1 MDSIQSPM
9 KNIHYKLPFL
19 DSPSFLAAYSLLVR
33 FHGSKCQPQEILH
46 ATQKNQGD
54 FNIADAILFSKTQAF
69 QSRLVKIKPDRL
81 GKIPDI
87 AIAFT
92 KDGQACIVKA
102 VAEDLIVQTIE
113 GEVKS
118 FDQHRFCEQFSEY
131 FFLTKSRTSILG
143 SMAKFDFSWF
153 IPAIIRYRR
162 ELKQVLLMSLII
174 QIIAL
179 ATPLF
184 FQVITDKVLV
194 HQATT
199 TLNVIGIGLLTTI
212 IFDSSLNWIRYY
224 LFSHTSSRIDVR
236 LGSQLFGHLSRL
248 PSAYFSVRRV
258 GDSVARVQE
267 LENIR
272 NFLTNNSITLILD
285 VLFSFVFIGVMLL
298 YSPRLTLVAMAS
310 LPLYAF
316 ISYLIT
322 PVLRAKLDDK
332 FKKGAENQSFL
343 VESLSGID
351 TIKSLSLEPSFH
363 KSWDKKLAAYV
374 QSSLRANVI
383 SSSAGTFVNAISK
396 LTSLA
401 IMWIGA
407 SMVMENEI
415 MIGQLIAFNMLASQ
429 VASPIMRIANLWGEF
444 QQVGISM
451 ERLGDILNTYPENN
465 IGKVPITQM
474 QGEIVLKDLQFKY
487 KIDGKPILKGVN
499 IHIPPNQ
506 TIGLVGRSG
515 SGKSTLTKLIQG
527 LYAPSA
533 GAVIIDGLDIASVDP
548 ASLRTRIGVVLQENY
563 LFNRSIRENI
573 ALAKPVASIEQVIAA
588 AKLAGAHEFIGAL
601 PQGYDTIIEERGV
614 SLSGGQRQ
622 RIAIARALITD
633 PKILIFDEATSAL
646 DYESEKIIQ
655 DNMAKISDGR
665 TVIIIAHR
673 LSAVRHANT
682 IYVMDLGEVKE
693 FGSHTELIVKDGLY
707 AYLSRIQD
715 GAHTDA

>member
-1 MDSIQSPM
+1 M
-9 KNIHYKLPFL
+9 KNIHYALPKL
-19 DSPSFLAAYSLLVR
+19 DSASFIAVYSLLIR
-33 FHGSKCQPQEILH
+33 FHGSKAQPEEILH
-46 ATQKNQGD
+46 AVQKNHSNFD
-54 FNIADAILFSKTQAF
+54 ITDALLYSKEQQF
-69 QSRLVKIKPDRL
+69 QSRLVKISSDRL
-81 GKIPDI
+81 EKIPDI

-92 KDGQACIVKA
+92 KEGHACLLKIIPDG
-102 VAEDLIVQTIE
+102 LIVQMAQ
-113 GEVKS
+113 GEIKRLDKAA
-118 FDQHRFCEQFSEY
+118 FLAEFSEY
-131 FFLTKSRTSILG
+131 FFLTKSRASILG

-162 ELKQVLLMSLII
+162 ELRQVLLMSLII
-174 QIIAL
+174 QLIAL

-199 TLNVIGIGLLTTI
+199 TLNVIAIGLLITI
-212 IFDSSLNWIRYY
+212 LFDTSLGWIRSYV
-224 LFSHTSSRIDVR
+224 FSHTSSRIDVR

-248 PSAYFSVRRV
+248 PSAYFAVRRV
-258 GDSVARVQE
+258 GDSVSRVRE

-272 NFLTNNSITLILD
+272 TFLTNNSITLILD
-285 VLFSFVFIGVMLL
+285 VLFSFVFIGVMLF
-298 YSPRLTLVAMAS
+298 YSPKLTLVALTS
-310 LPLYAF
+310 LPLYAVV
-316 ISYLIT
+316 SYLIT
-322 PVLRAKLDDK
+322 PVLRKKLDDK

-374 QSSLRANVI
+374 QSSFSVTTL
-383 SSSAGTFVNAISK
+383 SSFAGTCVNAISR
-396 LTSLA
+396 LTTLA

-407 SMVMENEI
+407 SMVMENQLT
-415 MIGQLIAFNMLASQ
+415 IGQLIAFNMLAGQ
-429 VASPIMRIANLWGEF
+429 VANPIMRIANLWGEF

-465 IGKVPITQM
+465 VGKTPINQM
-474 QGEIVLKDLQFKY
+474 RGELDFKEVQFKY
-487 KIDGKPILKGVN
+487 KVDGKLILQG
-499 IHIPPNQ
+499 ISLHIPPNQ

-527 LYAPSA
+527 LYAPSS
-533 GAVIIDGLDIASVDP
+533 GSVLIDGFDIASVDP
-548 ASLRTRIGVVLQENY
+548 TSLRTRIGVVLQENY
-563 LFNRSIRENI
+563 LFNRSIRDNI
-573 ALAKPVASIEQVIAA
+573 ALAKPTATIEQVVSAA
-588 AKLAGAHEFIGAL
+588 TLAGAHEFIGAL
-601 PQGYDTIIEERGV
+601 AQGYDTIIEERGI

-622 RIAIARALITD
+622 RIAIARALITN

-655 DNMAKISDGR
+655 DNMAQISEGR

-673 LSAVRHANT
+673 LSAVRHAHT
-682 IYVMDLGEVKE
+682 IYVMDEGEIKE
-693 FGSHTELIVKDGLY
+693 FGSHLELLAKDGLY

-715 GAHTDA
+715 GTSHA

>member
-1 MDSIQSPM
+1 ME
-9 KNIHYKLPFL
+9 NIHYTLPNL
-19 DSPSFLAAYSLLVR
+19 DSPSFLAVYSLLIR
-33 FHGSKCQPQEILH
+33 FHDSKSQPQEILH
-46 ATQKNQGD
+46 ATQKSADD
-54 FNIADAILFSKTQAF
+54 FGIADALLFSKGQQF
-69 QSRLVKIKPDRL
+69 QSRLVKIKPER
-81 GKIPDI
+81 IARVPDI
-87 AIAFT
+87 AIVFT
-92 KDGQACIVKA
+92 KEGQACLFKIIP
-102 VAEDLIVQTIE
+102 DGLIIQTAA
-113 GEVKS
+113 GEIS
-118 FDQHRFCEQFSEY
+118 RLDQATFLEQFSEY
-131 FFLTKSRTSILG
+131 FFLTKSRASILG

-153 IPAIIRYRR
+153 IPAVIRYRR

-174 QIIAL
+174 QLIAL

-199 TLNVIGIGLLTTI
+199 TLNVLAIGLFTTI
-212 IFDSSLNWIRYY
+212 VFDTVLSWIRSYV
-224 LFSHTSSRIDVR
+224 FSHTSSRIDVR
-236 LGSQLFGHLSRL
+236 LGSQLFGHLSKL
-248 PSAYFSVRRV
+248 PSAYFAVRRV
-258 GDSVARVQE
+258 GDSVARVRE

-285 VLFSFVFIGVMLL
+285 VLFSFVFIGVMLY
-298 YSPRLTLVAMAS
+298 YSPKLTLIALTS
-310 LPLYAF
+310 LPLYAL

-322 PVLRAKLDDK
+322 PVLRNKLDDK

-351 TIKSLSLEPSFH
+351 TIKSLSLEPAFH

-374 QSSLRANVI
+374 QSSFNVTVL
-383 SSSAGTFVNAISK
+383 SSAAGACVNAISK

-401 IMWIGA
+401 IMWVGA
-407 SMVMENEI
+407 SMVMDNQI
-415 MIGQLIAFNMLASQ
+415 TIGQLIAFNMLSGQ
-429 VASPIMRIANLWGEF
+429 VANPIMRIANLWGEF

-465 IGKVPITQM
+465 IGKTPINQM
-474 QGEIVLKDLQFKY
+474 RGEIVLKDVQFKY
-487 KIDGKPILKGVN
+487 KVDGKLILHGVN
-499 IHIPPNQ
+499 LHIPPNQ

-527 LYAPSA
+527 LYAPFA

-548 ASLRTRIGVVLQENY
+548 TSLRTRIGVVLQENY
-563 LFNRSIRENI
+563 LFNRSIRDNI
-573 ALAKPVASIEQVIAA
+573 ALAKPTASIEQVIAA
-588 AKLAGAHEFIGAL
+588 SQLAGAHEFIGAL
-601 PQGYDTIIEERGV
+601 TEGYDTIIEERGV

-622 RIAIARALITD
+622 RIAIARALITN

-655 DNMAKISDGR
+655 DNMAQISEGR

-673 LSAVRHANT
+673 LSAVRHADT
-682 IYVMDLGEVKE
+682 IYVMDVGEVKE
-693 FGSHTELIVKDGLY
+693 SGSHEQLLAQDGLY

-715 GAHTDA
+715 GSGH

>member
-1 MDSIQSPM
+1 M
-9 KNIHYKLPFL
+9 KNTHYTLPVL
-19 DSPSFLAAYSLLVR
+19 DSPSFLAVYSLLIR
-33 FHGSKCQPQEILH
+33 FHGSKSQPQEILH
-46 ATQKNQGD
+46 ATQKSAED
-54 FNIADAILFSKTQAF
+54 FSIADALLFSKQQQF
-69 QSRLVKIKPDRL
+69 QSRLVKILPERIAH
-81 GKIPDI
+81 IPDI

-92 KDGQACIVKA
+92 KEGHACILKVIP
-102 VAEDLIVQTIE
+102 DGLIIQTAQ
-113 GEVKS
+113 GEVKRV
-118 FDQHRFCEQFSEY
+118 DQAAFVEQFSEY

-153 IPAIIRYRR
+153 IPAVIRYRR

-174 QIIAL
+174 QLIAL

-199 TLNVIGIGLLTTI
+199 TLNVLAIGLFVTI
-212 IFDSSLNWIRYY
+212 IFDTSLSWIRSYV
-224 LFSHTSSRIDVR
+224 FSHTSSRIDVR
-236 LGSQLFGHLSRL
+236 LGSQLFGHLSKL
-248 PSAYFSVRRV
+248 PSAYFAVRRV
-258 GDSVARVQE
+258 GDSVARVRE

-285 VLFSFVFIGVMLL
+285 VVFSFVFIGVMLY
-298 YSPRLTLVAMAS
+298 YSPKLTLIAVSS
-310 LPLYAF
+310 LPLYAL

-322 PVLRAKLDDK
+322 PVLRKKLDDK

-351 TIKSLSLEPSFH
+351 TIKSLSLEPAFH

-374 QSSLRANVI
+374 QSSFNVTVL
-383 SSSAGTFVNAISK
+383 SSTAGTCVNAISK

-401 IMWIGA
+401 IMWVGA
-407 SMVMENEI
+407 SMVMDNEI
-415 MIGQLIAFNMLASQ
+415 TIGQLIAFNMLSSQ
-429 VASPIMRIANLWGEF
+429 VANPIMRIANLWGEF

-465 IGKVPITQM
+465 IGKTPINQM
-474 QGEIVLKDLQFKY
+474 RGEIVLKDIQFKY
-487 KIDGKPILKGVN
+487 KVDGKLILHGVN
-499 IHIPPNQ
+499 LHIPPNQ

-563 LFNRSIRENI
+563 LFNRSIRDNI
-573 ALAKPVASIEQVIAA
+573 ALAKPTATIEQVIAA
-588 AKLAGAHEFIGAL
+588 SQLAGAHEFIGAL
-601 PQGYDTIIEERGV
+601 SEGYDTIIEERGV

-622 RIAIARALITD
+622 RIAIARALITN

-655 DNMAKISDGR
+655 DNMAKISEGR

-682 IYVMDLGEVKE
+682 IYVMDQGEVKE
-693 FGSHTELIVKDGLY
+693 SGSHSELIAKDGLY

-715 GAHTDA
+715 GTSHA